1 MNPFKENRIL
11 KFLGSVQLALPMI
24 LILAV
29 LLATGT
35 IVESRFSTPVA
46 KRFVYGTWWFGGF
59 LVLLA
64 INLFCSAFSRFPWK
78 KYQTGFV
85 ITHLG
90 IICVLAGSLVTQQMG
105 VDGQIALKEGEQGH
119 VFQEDKPHLYYQF
132 GDGFIEKVPASFP
145 FQAPNPDHPLLL
157 NMPEGGY

>member
-1 MNPFKENRIL
+1 M
-11 KFLGSVQLALPMI
+11 ALPMI

-29 LLATGT
+29 LLASGT
-35 IVESRFSTPVA
+35 IVESRYSTVVA

-64 INLFCSAFSRFPWK
+64 VNLFCSALSRFPWK

-90 IICVLAGSLVTQQMG
+90 IICILGGSLVTQKMG
-105 VDGQIALKEGEQGH
+105 TDGQIALNEGEQGS
-119 VFQEDKPHLYYQF
+119 VFQEEKPTLYYQAAQ
-132 GDGFIEKVPASFP
+132 DPIESIPASF
-145 FQAPNPDHPLLL
+145 Q
-157 NMPEGGY
+157 